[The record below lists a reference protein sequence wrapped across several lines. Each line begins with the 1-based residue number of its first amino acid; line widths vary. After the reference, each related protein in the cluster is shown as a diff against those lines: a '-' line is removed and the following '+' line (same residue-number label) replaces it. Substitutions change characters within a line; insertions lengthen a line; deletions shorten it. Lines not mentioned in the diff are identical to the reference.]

1 MNNALREHS
10 STGVPVRLLLK
21 VDDCR
26 APKHMRVIIENQISE
41 EQQMHL
47 LTKFGD
53 DLGPLFTTN
62 FSTTGSG
69 LGLQVVADFAARA
82 YDATVPDGLAAGY
95 FGAVVDGSVFRLW
108 FHWPVADA

>member
-10 STGVPVRLLLK
+10 DVDSPVRLLLR
-21 VDDCR
+21 VDDCD
-26 APKHMRVIIENQISE
+26 APKHMRVIIENKISVD
-41 EQQMHL
+41 QQTHL
-47 LTKFGD
+47 HNKFGN

-69 LGLQVVADFAARA
+69 LGLQVVADFASRA

-95 FGAVVDGSVFRLW
+95 FGAVVDKAMFRLW